1 MHPQATKDQMDA
13 CWNIL
18 NLLSYDE
25 EFLREKWQLENELGL
40 LDPKPAAR
48 QDLVE
53 AKYSYATNWPD
64 HWKTEF
70 AALNAV
76 ARPEPF
82 CAEWNSLKDYIVAP
96 FQQILANPNITRE
109 EAQALL
115 DECAEKL
122 YTDFPDAYR
131 KP

>member
-1 MHPQATKDQMDA
+1 MHPQATKEQMDA

-18 NLLSYDE
+18 NLISYDE
-25 EFLREKWQLENELGL
+25 AFLREYWELENELNL
-40 LDPKPAAR
+40 IDPKPSCR

-53 AKYSYATNWPD
+53 VKYSYATNWPE
-64 HWKTEF
+64 HWKAEF
-70 AALNAV
+70 AALNEV
-76 ARPEPF
+76 SRPEPY

-96 FQQILANPNITRE
+96 FQQILGDPNCTRE
-109 EAQALL
+109 QAQALL